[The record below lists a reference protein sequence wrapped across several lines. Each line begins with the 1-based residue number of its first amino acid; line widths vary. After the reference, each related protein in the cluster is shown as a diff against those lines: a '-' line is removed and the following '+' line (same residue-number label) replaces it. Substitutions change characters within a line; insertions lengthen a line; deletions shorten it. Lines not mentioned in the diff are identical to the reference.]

1 MAGLRKKKR
10 GPNASS
16 GSYQTPEAK
25 RSKTSRRE
33 SLGRSV
39 MPATVGRSF
48 PISTKYFGEVNL
60 DRDRDVLVDLKD
72 EIDCLLGNELK
83 KNAEN
88 PFPNGEGA
96 TGEADTSKQRR
107 YDFSQPAIWKPWD
120 PNGTTVPK
128 KSTLLKN
135 VSELMGCLRRISR
148 NQPNRASAI
157 LHRLLSREE
166 NTAIRKQVTA
176 TIDDDKK
183 FDTAIVDG
191 VARFIHQHRAKKG
204 GVASLSANEAVKS
217 TENKTERKVI

>member
-10 GPNASS
+10 GRNASS

-25 RSKTSRRE
+25 RTKKSRRE
-33 SLGRSV
+33 SQGRSV

-48 PISTKYFGEVNL
+48 PLITKYFGEVN
-60 DRDRDVLVDLKD
+60 RDRDLEDLVDLKD
-72 EIDCLLGNELK
+72 EIDRLLGNGL
-83 KNAEN
+83 NA
-88 PFPNGEGA
+88 FPNGEGA

-120 PNGTTVPK
+120 PNGPTVP

-157 LHRLLSREE
+157 LHRLLSRKE
-166 NTAIRKQVTA
+166 NTAYH
-176 TIDDDKK
+176 TISYPL
-183 FDTAIVDG
+183 TLV
-191 VARFIHQHRAKKG
+191 
-204 GVASLSANEAVKS
+204 SS
-217 TENKTERKVI
+217 

>member
-1 MAGLRKKKR
+1 MYILKKKR

-39 MPATVGRSF
+39 MPATVGRSY
-48 PISTKYFGEVNL
+48 PVITKYFGGVNL
-60 DRDRDVLVDLKD
+60 DRDREDLVDLKD
-72 EIDCLLGNELK
+72 EINCLLGNDLE
-83 KNAEN
+83 KNSEN

-107 YDFSQPAIWKPWD
+107 YDFTQPAIWKPWD
-120 PNGTTVPK
+120 PNGTTVCK
-128 KSTLLKN
+128 RQLLRD

-148 NQPNRASAI
+148 RQPDRASAI
-157 LHRLLSREE
+157 LHRLLSKGE

-183 FDTAIVDG
+183 FDTAELVRLRRRTN
-191 VARFIHQHRAKKG
+191 V
-204 GVASLSANEAVKS
+204 
-217 TENKTERKVI
+217 

>member
-25 RSKTSRRE
+25 RSKKSRRE
-33 SLGRSV
+33 SQGRSV
-39 MPATVGRSF
+39 MPATVGRRF
-48 PISTKYFGEVNL
+48 PLITKHFGEVNL

-72 EIDCLLGNELK
+72 EIDRLLGNELE
-83 KNAEN
+83 NIAEN
-88 PFPNGEGA
+88 AFPNGEGA

-176 TIDDDKK
+176 TIDEYAYSR
-183 FDTAIVDG
+183 TN
-191 VARFIHQHRAKKG
+191 
-204 GVASLSANEAVKS
+204 LPE
-217 TENKTERKVI
+217 

>member
-1 MAGLRKKKR
+1 MAGLRKISVDEMHHQAAIKHRK
-10 GPNASS
+10 
-16 GSYQTPEAK
+16 AK
-25 RSKTSRRE
+25 RTKTSRRE

-39 MPATVGRSF
+39 MPATVGRSY
-48 PISTKYFGEVNL
+48 PVITKYFGGVNL
-60 DRDRDVLVDLKD
+60 DRDREDLVALED
-72 EIDCLLGNELK
+72 EINCLLGNGLK

-88 PFPNGEGA
+88 AFPNGEGA

-176 TIDDDKK
+176 TIDEYAYSR
-183 FDTAIVDG
+183 TN
-191 VARFIHQHRAKKG
+191 
-204 GVASLSANEAVKS
+204 LPE
-217 TENKTERKVI
+217 